1 MWIWKPGLAANLFI
15 ISRLVKIL
23 ILITNINNN
32 DENRDENTIASVD
45 SSNRNHKADNPV
57 ILHRNTHFFLT
68 LNQAFTY

>member
-32 DENRDENTIASVD
+32 DENRDEN
-45 SSNRNHKADNPV
+45 HKADNPV
-57 ILHRNTHFFLT
+57 ILHRNTQFFLT

>member
-32 DENRDENTIASVD
+32 DENRDENTIANVD
-45 SSNRNHKADNPV
+45 SSNRNHKADNPPIFSV
-57 ILHRNTHFFLT
+57 GFSINSNTL
-68 LNQAFTY
+68 A